1 MRIGVLT
8 GGGDVPGLNAC
19 IKAIVSGA
27 ARRDWSVVGIRR
39 GWAGLLQLDPDQP
52 STLSGGT
59 LELNRQNTRT
69 IDRTGGTFL
78 HTSRLDPSRISPEQV
93 PAFVLQHG
101 DLTRPAEEGLIDC
114 TPHVMRVL
122 NWLGI
127 DDLVVIGGDTTLGYA
142 DRLSNEGVGLVGIPK
157 TMDNDVFGT
166 DYCLGFSTAVTR
178 SIQFIHQLRSSAG
191 SLERVAVIELFGRQC
206 GETTLM
212 ASYLAGADRALIP
225 EVPFDPRLVAELV
238 DMDRRANPSNYAI
251 VTISEGAYP
260 QLRGTAAADASGGG
274 SREREPLRAGRMLGD
289 ALSEI
294 SGEETLY
301 QQVGYLMRSGAPD
314 GLDLMVA
321 DNFAALALNLIDSGD
336 EQHMVSLQH
345 GVYASVPIRTA
356 STGLKRVDVPELYD
370 PRQYLPVVTRVRG
383 KPMFLY

>member
-19 IKAIVSGA
+19 IKAIVYGA

-52 STLSGGT
+52 STLSSGT

-78 HTSRLDPSRISPEQV
+78 HTSRLDPSRISADRV
-93 PAFVLQHG
+93 PDFLQRRG
-101 DLTRPAEEGLIDC
+101 DLTRPSTGDGLIDC
-114 TPHVMRVL
+114 TPHVLRVL
-122 NWLGI
+122 DWLGV
-127 DDLVVIGGDTTLGYA
+127 DELVVIGGDTTLGYA
-142 DRLSNEGVGLVGIPK
+142 GRLANEAVALVGIPK

-191 SLERVAVIELFGRQC
+191 SHERVAIIELFGRQS

-225 EVPFDPRLVAELV
+225 EVPFDPHRVAELV
-238 DMDRRANPSNYAI
+238 EVDRRSNPSNYAV
-251 VTISEGAYP
+251 VTISEGAHP
-260 QLRGTAAADASGGG
+260 LGAAAATQAASEP
-274 SREREPLRAGRMLGD
+274 RESASAGRVLGD

-294 SGEETLY
+294 SGEDTLY

-321 DNFAALALNLIDSGD
+321 DNFAALALSLIDSRE

-345 GVYASVPIRTA
+345 GVYASVPIRTI

-370 PRQYLPVVTRVRG
+370 PQHYLPVVTHVRG

>member
-19 IKAIVSGA
+19 IKAIVYGA

-39 GWAGLLQLDPDQP
+39 GWDGLVQLDPDQP
-52 STLSGGT
+52 STLASGT

-78 HTSRLDPSRISPEQV
+78 HTSRLDPSRVSADQL
-93 PAFVLQHG
+93 PASLLQRG
-101 DLTRPAEEGLIDC
+101 DLTRPSADAGMLDC
-114 TPHVMRVL
+114 TPHVLRVL
-122 NWLGI
+122 DWLGI
-127 DDLVVIGGDTTLGYA
+127 DDLVVIGGDNTLGYA
-142 DRLSNEGVGLVGIPK
+142 GRLADEAVALVGIPK

-191 SLERVAVIELFGRQC
+191 SHERVAVIELFGRQC

-212 ASYLAGADRALIP
+212 ASYLAGADRAIIP
-225 EVPFDPRLVAELV
+225 EVPYEPRRVADLV
-238 DMDRRANPSNYAI
+238 DMDRRANPSNYAV

-260 QLRGTAAADASGGG
+260 LGSAAATPAASG
-274 SREREPLRAGRMLGD
+274 REPPSAGRVLGD
-289 ALSEI
+289 VLSEL
-294 SGEETLY
+294 SGEEILY

-321 DNFAALALNLIDSGD
+321 DNFAELALTLIDGGE
-336 EQHMVSLQH
+336 EQHMVALQH
-345 GVYASVPIRTA
+345 GAYASVPIRTI
-356 STGLKRVDVPELYD
+356 STGLKRVDVPELYN
-370 PRQYLPVVTRVRG
+370 PQQYLPVVTHVRG

>member
-1 MRIGVLT
+1 
-8 GGGDVPGLNAC
+8 
-19 IKAIVSGA
+19 
-27 ARRDWSVVGIRR
+27 
-39 GWAGLLQLDPDQP
+39 
-52 STLSGGT
+52 
-59 LELNRQNTRT
+59 
-69 IDRTGGTFL
+69 
-78 HTSRLDPSRISPEQV
+78 
-93 PAFVLQHG
+93 
-101 DLTRPAEEGLIDC
+101 
-114 TPHVMRVL
+114 VL

-127 DDLVVIGGDTTLGYA
+127 DDLVVLGGDTTLGYA
-142 DRLSNEGVGLVGIPK
+142 DRLTKEGLGLVGIPK

-191 SLERVAVIELFGRQC
+191 SHERVAVIELFGRQC

-225 EVPFDPRLVAELV
+225 EVPFDPRRVAELV
-238 DMDRRANPSNYAI
+238 DVDRRANPSNYAI
-251 VTISEGAYP
+251 VTVSEGAHPLEDTP
-260 QLRGTAAADASGGG
+260 QPYARD
-274 SREREPLRAGRMLGD
+274 RPAGRVLGD

-294 SGEETLY
+294 SGEDTLY

-321 DNFAALALNLIDSGD
+321 DNFAALALSLIESGD

-345 GVYASVPIRTA
+345 GVYTSVPIRA
-356 STGLKRVDVPELYD
+356 ISSGLKRVDVPELYD
-370 PRQYLPVVTRVRG
+370 PQQYLPVVTQVRG

>member
-1 MRIGVLT
+1 
-8 GGGDVPGLNAC
+8 
-19 IKAIVSGA
+19 
-27 ARRDWSVVGIRR
+27 
-39 GWAGLLQLDPDQP
+39 LLHLDPDQP

-78 HTSRLDPSRISPEQV
+78 HTSRVDPSRVAPDRV
-93 PAFVLQHG
+93 PAFLMERG
-101 DLTRPAEEGLIDC
+101 DLTRPSVDDGLVDC
-114 TPHVMRVL
+114 TPHVLRTL
-122 NWLGI
+122 DWLGI
-127 DDLVVIGGDTTLGYA
+127 DDLVIIGGDTTLGYA
-142 DRLSNEGVGLVGIPK
+142 ARLADEAVPLVGIPK

-191 SLERVAVIELFGRQC
+191 SHERVAVIELFGRQC

-225 EVPFDPRLVAELV
+225 EVPYESGRVAELL
-238 DMDRRANPSNYAI
+238 DTDRRANPSNYAV
-251 VTISEGAYP
+251 VTVSEGAYP
-260 QLRGTAAADASGGG
+260 LGGAQAAAASGA
-274 SREREPLRAGRMLGD
+274 REAASAGRVLGD
-289 ALSEI
+289 ALSQI
-294 SGEETLY
+294 SGEDTLY

-321 DNFAALALNLIDSGD
+321 DNFGALALSLIDSAE
-336 EQHMVSLQH
+336 EQHMVALRQ
-345 GVYASVPIRTA
+345 GVYVSVPIRTIA
-356 STGLKRVDVPELYD
+356 TGLKRVDVPELYD
-370 PRQYLPVVTRVRG
+370 PEQYLPVVTHVRG

>member
-1 MRIGVLT
+1 ML
-8 GGGDVPGLNAC
+8 
-19 IKAIVSGA
+19 
-27 ARRDWSVVGIRR
+27 
-39 GWAGLLQLDPDQP
+39 
-52 STLSGGT
+52 
-59 LELNRQNTRT
+59 
-69 IDRTGGTFL
+69 
-78 HTSRLDPSRISPEQV
+78 
-93 PAFVLQHG
+93 
-101 DLTRPAEEGLIDC
+101 
-114 TPHVMRVL
+114 RVL
-122 NWLGI
+122 DWLGV

-142 DRLSNEGVGLVGIPK
+142 GRLANEAVALVGIPK

-191 SLERVAVIELFGRQC
+191 SHERVAVIELFGRQC

-225 EVPFDPRLVAELV
+225 EVPFEPGRVAQLV
-238 DMDRRANPSNYAI
+238 DTDRRSNPSNYAV

-260 QLRGTAAADASGGG
+260 LGGVAPASAAQATSGT
-274 SREREPLRAGRMLGD
+274 REPASAGRVLGA

-321 DNFAALALNLIDSGD
+321 DNFAALALSLIDSGE
-336 EQHMVSLQH
+336 EQHMVALQH
-345 GVYASVPIRTA
+345 GVYVSVSIGTI

-370 PRQYLPVVTRVRG
+370 PEQYLPVVPHVQG

>member
-19 IKAIVSGA
+19 VKAIVSGA

-52 STLSGGT
+52 STLSSGT

-78 HTSRLDPSRISPEQV
+78 HTSRLDPARVSPDRV
-93 PAFVLQHG
+93 PAALRLRA
-101 DLTRPAEEGLIDC
+101 DLTRPSSTDGLLDC
-114 TPHVMRVL
+114 TQHVLRVL
-122 NWLGI
+122 DWLGI
-127 DDLVVIGGDTTLGYA
+127 DDLVIIGGDTTLGYA
-142 DRLSNEGVGLVGIPK
+142 CRLVDEAVPLVGIPK

-191 SLERVAVIELFGRQC
+191 SHERVAVIELFGQQC

-225 EVPFDPRLVAELV
+225 EVPFDPRRLADLV
-238 DMDRRANPSNYAI
+238 DSDRRSNPSNYAV

-260 QLRGTAAADASGGG
+260 LGGASPVPQAGSGARGTAS
-274 SREREPLRAGRMLGD
+274 AGRLLSD
-289 ALSEI
+289 ALSEL
-294 SGEETLY
+294 SGEQAFY

-321 DNFAALALNLIDSGD
+321 DNFAALALSLIESQ
-336 EQHMVSLQH
+336 EQQHMVALQQ
-345 GVYASVPIRTA
+345 GVYVSTPIRTI
-356 STGLKRVDVPELYD
+356 STGRKRVDVPELYD
-370 PRQYLPVVTRVRG
+370 PEQYLPVVSHVRG